1 MELKEIRKAMGLSLK
16 KFSER
21 YKIPLRTLE
30 NWEGGKN
37 TPPDYVLELLEY
49 KIKDDLILIE
59 MANECAKDLKIDCPK
74 IVFGM
79 EKKTEGNLAMLVLD
93 SKKNPKEIRISDN
106 YEIIYDALFAICHE
120 MRHVYQSK
128 YMKGIFKDYAEI
140 GEVDNEEY
148 NLQEAEVD
156 ANAYAA
162 LTMKKY
168 FGVVPEFKGFSEKV
182 KAAIWD
188 REARLERKNT
198 MWE

>member
-1 MELKEIRKAMGLSLK
+1 MEIKEIRKALGLSLK

-30 NWEGGKN
+30 NWEGGQN
-37 TPPDYVLELLEY
+37 TPPSYVLELLEY
-49 KIKDDLILIE
+49 KIKNDLVIFKLAQDC
-59 MANECAKDLKIDCPK
+59 ANELKIACPK
-74 IVFGM
+74 IKFGID
-79 EKKTEGNLAMLVLD
+79 KKTDGNLAMLILD
-93 SKKNPKEIRISDN
+93 SKKNPKEIQVTDD

-148 NLQEAEVD
+148 NLQEAELD

-162 LTMKKY
+162 MVMKRE
-168 FGVVPEFKGFSEKV
+168 FGVSPQFKGYSERV
-182 KAAIWD
+182 KKAIRD
-188 REARLERKNT
+188 REVQLK
-198 MWE
+198 

>member
-1 MELKEIRKAMGLSLK
+1 MEIKEVRKALGLSLK

-30 NWEGGKN
+30 NWEGGQN
-37 TPPDYVLELLEY
+37 TPPSYVLDLLEY
-49 KIKDDLILIE
+49 KIKNDLILIE

-79 EKKTEGNLAMLVLD
+79 EKKTKGNLAVLVLD
-93 SKKNPKEIRISDN
+93 SKKIPKEIQISDN

-120 MRHVYQSK
+120 MRHAYQAQ
-128 YMKGIFKDYAEI
+128 YATDIFANYIEI
-140 GEVDNEEY
+140 GELDNEEY
-148 NLQEAEVD
+148 NLQEAELD

-162 LTMKKY
+162 IVMKRE
-168 FGVVPEFKGFSEKV
+168 FGVSPQFKGYSERV
-182 KAAIWD
+182 KKAIWD
-188 REARLERKNT
+188 REVRLEKNT

>member
-1 MELKEIRKAMGLSLK
+1 MEIKEIRKAMGLSLK

-49 KIKDDLILIE
+49 KIKNDLILIE

-79 EKKTEGNLAMLVLD
+79 EKKTKGNLAVLVLD
-93 SKKNPKEIRISDN
+93 SKKNPKEIQISDN

-120 MRHVYQSK
+120 MRHAYQSK
-128 YMKGIFKDYAEI
+128 YTKKIFNNYVKI
-140 GEVDNEEY
+140 GELDIEEY
-148 NLQEAEVD
+148 NLQEAELD

-162 LTMKKY
+162 MVMKRE
-168 FGVVPEFKGFSEKV
+168 FGVSPQFKGYSERV
-182 KAAIWD
+182 KKAIWD
-188 REARLERKNT
+188 REVRLEKNT

>member
-1 MELKEIRKAMGLSLK
+1 MEIKEIRKALGLSLK

-37 TPPDYVLELLEY
+37 TPPSYVLDLLEY
-49 KIKDDLILIE
+49 KIKNDVILIE

-79 EKKTEGNLAMLVLD
+79 EKKTKGNLAVLVLD
-93 SKKNPKEIRISDN
+93 SKKNPKEIQISDN

-120 MRHVYQSK
+120 MRHIYQSK
-128 YMKGIFKDYAEI
+128 YMKGIFKDYVEI
-140 GEVDNEEY
+140 GELDIEEY
-148 NLQEAEVD
+148 NLQEAELD

-162 LTMKKY
+162 MVMKRE
-168 FGVVPEFKGFSEKV
+168 FGVSPQFKGYSERV
-182 KAAIWD
+182 KKAIWD
-188 REARLERKNT
+188 REVQVEKNT